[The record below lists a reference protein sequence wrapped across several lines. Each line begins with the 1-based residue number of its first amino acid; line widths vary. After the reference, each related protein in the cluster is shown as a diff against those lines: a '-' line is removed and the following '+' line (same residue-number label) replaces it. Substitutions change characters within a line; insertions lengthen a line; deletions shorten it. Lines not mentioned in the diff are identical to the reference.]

1 MIPASPKRW
10 VLRDARSVEVSETF
24 ILTVTYLLISAIGL
38 GHNISNCPKLEDTQ
52 RRQMALH
59 RADRGGG
66 GY

>member
-1 MIPASPKRW
+1 MPSLW
-10 VLRDARSVEVSETF
+10 GSVKLLF
-24 ILTVTYLLISAIGL
+24 LTVTYLLTTAIGL

>member
-1 MIPASPKRW
+1 MPCMW
-10 VLRDARSVEVSETF
+10 GSVKLLC
-24 ILTVTYLLISAIGL
+24 LTVTYLLISAIGL

-52 RRQMALH
+52 RRQMASH